1 MKKKQLLGFA
11 FLSLLLGAGL
21 AGGLYVVS
29 TPTKIAPKASDG
41 TGISLENP
49 LSRQNPAVATP
60 RREAESFG
68 SGERTAGGTSTQS
81 GPLTEQAIINAFG
94 TATAEFDL
102 NQDGTV
108 NSLDILEF
116 RKTLLK

>member
-21 AGGLYVVS
+21 AGGLYVVN
-29 TPTKIAPKASDG
+29 TPTKIAPKAVSPVSVNQIFPVKTTVEPTVPSKKAPTE
-41 TGISLENP
+41 TG
-49 LSRQNPAVATP
+49 LS
-60 RREAESFG
+60 
-68 SGERTAGGTSTQS
+68 
-81 GPLTEQAIINAFG
+81 EQAIIDAFG

>member
-1 MKKKQLLGFA
+1 MKKKQLIGFA

-21 AGGLYVVS
+21 AGGLYVIN
-29 TPTKIAPKASDG
+29 TPAKIAPRAVSP
-41 TGISLENP
+41 SLINQP
-49 LSRQNPAVATP
+49 SPTKVLAPATVPPQKPPAKTQLS
-60 RREAESFG
+60 
-68 SGERTAGGTSTQS
+68 
-81 GPLTEQAIINAFG
+81 EQAIIDAFG
-94 TATAEFDL
+94 TVSTDFDL

>member
-1 MKKKQLLGFA
+1 MKKKKLIGFT

-21 AGGLYVVS
+21 AGGLYVVN
-29 TPTKIAPKASDG
+29 TPTKIAPKAASPVLVNQLSPAKTAVEPTMALQEP
-41 TGISLENP
+41 TGKTQ
-49 LSRQNPAVATP
+49 LS
-60 RREAESFG
+60 
-68 SGERTAGGTSTQS
+68 
-81 GPLTEQAIINAFG
+81 EQAIIDAFG